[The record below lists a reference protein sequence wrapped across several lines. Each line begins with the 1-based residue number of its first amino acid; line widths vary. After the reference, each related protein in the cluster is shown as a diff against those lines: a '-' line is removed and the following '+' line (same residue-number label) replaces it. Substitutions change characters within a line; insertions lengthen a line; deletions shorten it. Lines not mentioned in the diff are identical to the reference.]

1 MGTFT
6 YQLDDETPIHF
17 NYAIAQQGVIVLRN
31 MEGEPIVIPSAD
43 VHYEL
48 CKIRFV
54 DNPQNVNLKIMP
66 VIFLC
71 ESESGTIPLHQLKYI
86 VQDSLKSRKEFEDI
100 FRSDETI
107 KKDVEVKRNNA
118 LIEKQLKEREIKE
131 ANNKINALLKK
142 QEAENQK
149 ELLAL
154 KKKLG
159 IREKRKPNT
168 DALKYKM

>member
-6 YQLDDETPIHF
+6 YQLDDNTPIHF
-17 NYAIAQQGVIVLRN
+17 NYTIAQQGVVVLRD
-31 MEGEPIVIPSAD
+31 MEGEAIVIPSAD

-48 CKIRFV
+48 CKIRFI
-54 DNPQNVNLKIMP
+54 DNPQNINLDIMP

-71 ESESGTIPLHQLKYI
+71 ESSSGTVPLHQLKNI
-86 VQDSLKSRKEFEDI
+86 VLDSVKPRKEFEDI

-118 LIEKQLKEREIKE
+118 LIEKQLKEKEMKE
-131 ANNKINALLKK
+131 AQNKINALLKK
-142 QEAENQK
+142 QEADNQK

-159 IREKRKPNT
+159 IRERRKPNT